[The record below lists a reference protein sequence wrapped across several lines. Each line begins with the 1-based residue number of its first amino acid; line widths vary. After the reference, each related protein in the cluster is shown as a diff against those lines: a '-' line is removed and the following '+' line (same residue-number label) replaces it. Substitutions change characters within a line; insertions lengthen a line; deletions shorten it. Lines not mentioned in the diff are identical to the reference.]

1 MVQATDITVVKM
13 SVADAA
19 GNHVGVLPWKHFK
32 PSLIFYGMLW

>member
-19 GNHVGVLPWKHFK
+19 GKHVGVL
-32 PSLIFYGMLW
+32 S